1 MSKHIF
7 EIDFDQLKF
16 NLYDLLGVQCDCS
29 EKKIKKAYRK
39 LILKFH
45 PDKNNELD
53 DEVFNHLTIANQ
65 ILSNIESR
73 KKYDEWLKSFGQE
86 SLTHENLKDNYQQD
100 KNINYQNNNL
110 SYDQVNVKLNEK
122 HNINDFNNNISD
134 DFSERKKALEESINI
149 IKEDIKNDKEFNDKF
164 EKLKSNDN
172 NKNELINSESKII
185 EINHEDVGNQFLSI
199 SNYNLLYSEDNIQSD
214 DYSNL
219 DNAFKLQPKIDFK
232 VVDIKQKIKEYDDLL
247 KENEDLL
254 NENEDFIV

>member
-16 NLYDLLGVQCDCS
+16 NLYDLLGVQCDCT

-45 PDKNNELD
+45 PVKNNELD

-100 KNINYQNNNL
+100 KNIDYQNNNL
-110 SYDQVNVKLNEK
+110 S
-122 HNINDFNNNISD
+122 
-134 DFSERKKALEESINI
+134 
-149 IKEDIKNDKEFNDKF
+149 
-164 EKLKSNDN
+164 
-172 NKNELINSESKII
+172 
-185 EINHEDVGNQFLSI
+185 
-199 SNYNLLYSEDNIQSD
+199 
-214 DYSNL
+214 
-219 DNAFKLQPKIDFK
+219 
-232 VVDIKQKIKEYDDLL
+232 
-247 KENEDLL
+247 
-254 NENEDFIV
+254 